1 MTPSW
6 PTRIACPI
14 VGVQLMLLSK
24 IVDGRILFGCH
35 YPTTNEWQTRR
46 FSMSSVP
53 QFTAR
58 GASHQNFPQ
67 AGQTHTAPNGLQLN
81 FPSTERHL
89 PYRGCVIKT
98 LSARFTSIWNIIT
111 RLLPHFQHV
120 SRLGQYKKCCLLSEK
135 VKRKLTI
142 LVVIGTIIYKYIT
155 PNA

>member
-35 YPTTNEWQTRR
+35 YPTTNEWQSRR

-89 PYRGCVIKT
+89 PYRGCAIKT
-98 LSARFTSIWNIIT
+98 LQHY
-111 RLLPHFQHV
+111 LPDLPPFETPLHV
-120 SRLGQYKKCCLLSEK
+120 YCPISSMFPAWDNTKNVVSCQKKLS
-135 VKRKLTI
+135 
-142 LVVIGTIIYKYIT
+142 GS
-155 PNA
+155 